1 MATDKST
8 TLTPTEITALASRL
22 RARADSVL
30 LRDQPEQQ
38 SDMQTAA
45 RLIEHLV
52 HLHAEV
58 RTARRRPRTVPS
70 RASSTLWED
79 NNHVRPPAP

>member
-1 MATDKST
+1 MATGKAITS
-8 TLTPTEITALASRL
+8 TPTEITALASRL

-52 HLHAEV
+52 HLHTEV
-58 RTARRRPRTVPS
+58 RTAAATMNGAIARLVD
-70 RASSTLWED
+70 L
-79 NNHVRPPAP
+79 VGGQ